1 MRIFKKKLKLFKN
14 ISKDVNK
21 NLKLI
26 LKISKKMIIL
36 KSKFLYIYY
45 CSVYLKIY
53 FKIKEDNYS
62 ID

>member
-26 LKISKKMIIL
+26 LKISKKMII
-36 KSKFLYIYY
+36 YIIAQY
-45 CSVYLKIY
+45 I
-53 FKIKEDNYS
+53 
-62 ID
+62 